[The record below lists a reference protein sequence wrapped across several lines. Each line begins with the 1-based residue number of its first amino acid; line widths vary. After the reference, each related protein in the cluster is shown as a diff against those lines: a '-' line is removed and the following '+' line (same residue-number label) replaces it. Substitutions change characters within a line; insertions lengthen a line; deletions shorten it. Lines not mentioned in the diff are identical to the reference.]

1 MPRKPADPRARLHDW
16 RERQLDRHDPVAFA
30 VLEALQ
36 RRAQQYAGEPR
47 RVLEQRLAERVQ
59 AYAGR
64 LPRGAGRAAAP
75 VAPPAPPLTALVAEL
90 TVRAQAPAAMDAPAG
105 NAPTAGYPALPAVQE
120 FRALWSNVRSRSQVR
135 QSLAAAP
142 SDGGPLNSAVLV
154 QRAITRMG
162 EISPG
167 YLTHFL
173 AYLDNL
179 SWLEQLQ
186 PRNATA
192 ASAAGRSA
200 KPRRPRAAKP

>member
-36 RRAQQYAGEPR
+36 MRAMQHAGETR

-59 AYAGR
+59 AYASR
-64 LPRGAGRAAAP
+64 LPHGAGRTAAP
-75 VAPPAPPLTALVAEL
+75 VARPAPPLTALVAAL
-90 TVRAQAPAAMDAPAG
+90 SSRTQAPAATAAPVGTPPA
-105 NAPTAGYPALPAVQE
+105 AGYPALPALDE
-120 FRALWSNVRSRSQVR
+120 FRALWANVRSHSQVR

-162 EISPG
+162 ETSPG
-167 YLTHFL
+167 YLKHFL

-186 PRNATA
+186 PR
-192 ASAAGRSA
+192 SAAATNVGRIA
-200 KPRRPRAAKP
+200 KPRRARAAKP